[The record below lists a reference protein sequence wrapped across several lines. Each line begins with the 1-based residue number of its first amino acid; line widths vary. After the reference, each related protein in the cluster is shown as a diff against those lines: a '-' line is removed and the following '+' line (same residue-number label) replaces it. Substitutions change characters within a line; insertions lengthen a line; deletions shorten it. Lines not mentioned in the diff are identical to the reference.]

1 MNTREA
7 FQLAFK
13 VDSSDDSFDNISVD
27 DIFLSEIK
35 AESCGNYKFRF

>member
-13 VDSSDDSFDNISVD
+13 VDGLEESFNNISVD
-27 DIFLSEIK
+27 DIFLSEIS
-35 AESCGNYKFRF
+35 AENCGNYMFRF